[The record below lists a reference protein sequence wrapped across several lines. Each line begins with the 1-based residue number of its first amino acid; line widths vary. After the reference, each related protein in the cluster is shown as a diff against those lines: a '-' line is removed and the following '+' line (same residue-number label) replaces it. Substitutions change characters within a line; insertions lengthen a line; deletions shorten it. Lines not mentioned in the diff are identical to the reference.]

1 MSKFSELFPSTGGS
15 GSGGNSGG
23 NDDPTT
29 IINEIE
35 QGIDAYYDL
44 LNTTTKVVLTYGVDS
59 DVSSYQ
65 HPKTQISFEYDEQG
79 RLIDRQIIAIKPI
92 ASSNA
97 SKYRYIEFDDELLVP
112 VADGS
117 AVMIERIKFNPLST
131 THLTKV
137 SYYDIIPN
145 TYLIKNTTTRILD
158 LDSASEISESG
169 LYIPYFNNNE
179 VIFITNIESLADGT
193 ISLGCAMPGSSCKL
207 VFRHPVTISL
217 VIKALDTDPNNLLN
231 ESYTTISAIGWV
243 GPSSEIYLWC
253 NPDTGSI
260 EVLSY

>member
-1 MSKFSELFPSTGGS
+1 MKLSQIRPTGG
-15 GSGGNSGG
+15 GGGGGNSGS

-35 QGIDAYYDL
+35 QGIDPSYTL

-59 DVSSYQ
+59 DVSSFQ
-65 HPKTQISFEYDEQG
+65 LQKTQISFEYDEQG

-97 SKYRYIEFDDELLVP
+97 SKYRYIEFDDGLLVP

-117 AVMIERIKFNPLST
+117 AVMIERIKFNPLSE

-137 SYYDIIPN
+137 NYYDIIPN
-145 TYLIKNTTTRILD
+145 TYLIKDTTTRILD

-193 ISLGCAMPGSSCKL
+193 ISLGCAMSGSSCKL
-207 VFRHPVTISL
+207 VFKDVVTNSL
-217 VIKALDTDPNNLLN
+217 VIKVLDTDPNNLLN
-231 ESYTTISAIGWV
+231 ESYTTISTLGVINHYA
-243 GPSSEIYLWC
+243 EIYLRV
-253 NPDTGSI
+253 NDSGSI
-260 EVLSY
+260 EII

>member
-1 MSKFSELFPSTGGS
+1 MKLSQIRPTGGS
-15 GSGGNSGG
+15 NGNSGG
-23 NDDPTT
+23 NVDPTT

-35 QGIDAYYDL
+35 QGIDPYYDL

-59 DVSSYQ
+59 DVSSNQ
-65 HPKTQISFEYDEQG
+65 HPKTQISVGYDEQG

-92 ASSNA
+92 ASSNT
-97 SKYRYIEFDDELLVP
+97 SKYRYIEFDDGLLVP

-117 AVMIERIKFNPLST
+117 AVMIERIKFNPLSE

-137 SYYDIIPN
+137 NYYEIIPN

-179 VIFITNIESLADGT
+179 VIFITNTEALADCT

-207 VFRHPVTISL
+207 VFKGAVNNSL
-217 VIKALDTDPNNLLN
+217 VIKVLDTDPNTLIA
-231 ESYTTISAIGWV
+231 ESYTTISTLGGIN
-243 GPSSEIYLWC
+243 PSSEIYLRV
-253 NPDTGSI
+253 NDSGSI
-260 EVLSY
+260 EII